1 MIKITKQHIL
11 NHFHFYIIFGLALL
25 MLPIYI
31 ALYYFSFEPFAG
43 DGAGYWRSSNNL
55 LNLDYILDNQ
65 KETHF
70 NIGYPL
76 FITFFRLLGFN
87 EFGIVL
93 LNFCLHFSSII
104 FLYFSLNALK
114 ISRILSAMTTI
125 GFALYFP
132 LYQTL
137 PQIMSEAITAFSF
150 SGITYFAIRII
161 QHKNTWN
168 IVLLGFFFALLMT
181 VRALAPYA
189 IISTLVLLLVFK
201 IERKNLISISKSMLF
216 AFLLCTPYLIYTYT
230 KTSNFFYWT
239 SQGGSAMYFMA
250 SPHKGD
256 LDFVEVNPSKQYN
269 IDAENRRL
277 HKIQNHLATIKRV
290 EKLNVFEEDKI
301 LKELA
306 LNNLK
311 KHPTKYIQN
320 WINNINRMMFGTPF
334 SYSQQHPLAA
344 LRILPN
350 AIIYVLL
357 LLALISFVVLRIR
370 KNSQIFTILTSLAL
384 AYLGLSSLVTSMPR
398 YAYTL
403 TPILLVI
410 IAIQLNPIILKL
422 LAERRKQSLD

>member
-1 MIKITKQHIL
+1 MV
-11 NHFHFYIIFGLALL
+11 
-25 MLPIYI
+25 PIYV
-31 ALYYFSFEPFAG
+31 ALFHYSYEPFAG

-55 LNLDYILDNQ
+55 LNLEYILDNQ

-70 NIGYPL
+70 NIGYSL

-93 LNFCLHFSSII
+93 LNFCLHFLSIVL
-104 FLYFSLNALK
+104 LYFSLDALK
-114 ISRILSAMTTI
+114 ISRILIIVTTI

-150 SGITYFAIRII
+150 SGIAYYAIRTIQKNSTLNII
-161 QHKNTWN
+161 
-168 IVLLGFFFALLMT
+168 LLGFFLALLMT
-181 VRALAPYA
+181 TRALAPYA
-189 IISTLVLLLVFK
+189 IIATLVLLIVIK
-201 IERKNLISISKSMLF
+201 IERKTLTSISKAILF

-230 KTSNFFYWT
+230 KTGNFFYWT
-239 SQGGSAMYFMA
+239 SQGGSAMYFMT

-256 LDFVEVNPSKQYN
+256 LGDWLGNLDFVEVDPSEKYN
-269 IDAENRRL
+269 EDAENRRF
-277 HKIQNHLATIKRV
+277 HKIQNHLSTIKRV
-290 EKLNVFEEDKI
+290 EKLNVFEEDEI

-306 LNNLK
+306 FKNLK

-357 LLALISFVVLRIR
+357 LLSLVSFVFFKIR
-370 KNSQIFTILTSLAL
+370 VNSQISAILVSLSL

-403 TPILLVI
+403 TPVLLVI

-422 LAERRKQSLD
+422 AEKTKQKQD